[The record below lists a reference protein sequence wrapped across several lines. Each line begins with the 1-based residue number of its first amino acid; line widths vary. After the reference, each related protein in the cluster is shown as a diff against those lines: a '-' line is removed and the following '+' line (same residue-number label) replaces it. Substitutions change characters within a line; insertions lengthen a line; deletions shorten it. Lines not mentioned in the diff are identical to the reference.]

1 MQPFWKAALEPLL
14 KDSFTCGSGAGADN
28 FAVTDFVSAP
38 RRPTALPRFG
48 MAALA
53 AGLLVASSLGLQPAW
68 AGKDDHER
76 ARRAVLAGEVLPL
89 PTVLERLAL
98 EQPGQ
103 VMAVELE
110 QDDGRWIYEIKLLRP
125 GGQLVKLKLD
135 AQTAAVLRSKPDEGR
150 AR

>member
-1 MQPFWKAALEPLL
+1 MQPFWKAALEPGL
-14 KDSFTCGSGAGADN
+14 KASFIRGSGSGVDN
-28 FAVTDFVSAP
+28 SVMLDCHLTART
-38 RRPTALPRFG
+38 RPALG
-48 MAALA
+48 ALA
-53 AGLLVASSLGLQPAW
+53 ACLLAACSLGLQPAW

-110 QDDGRWIYEIKLLRP
+110 QDDGRWVYEIKLLKA

-135 AQTAAVLRSKPDEGR
+135 AQTAAPLRSKTEEGR
-150 AR
+150 GSAR

>member
-1 MQPFWKAALEPLL
+1 VQPFWKATLEPSL
-14 KDSFTCGSGAGADN
+14 KDPFICGSGAGAHN
-28 FAVTDFVSAP
+28 SGVTDFVSAP
-38 RRPTALPRFG
+38 RRRTALPRFG
-48 MAALA
+48 LAVLA
-53 AGLLVASSLGLQPAW
+53 AGLLAASSFGTPPAW

-76 ARRAVLAGEVLPL
+76 ARSAVLAGEVLPL
-89 PTVLERLAL
+89 PTVLERLAI

-150 AR
+150 RR

>member
-1 MQPFWKAALEPLL
+1 
-14 KDSFTCGSGAGADN
+14 
-28 FAVTDFVSAP
+28 VTVVLISP
-38 RRPTALPRFG
+38 RRPAALPRRAQ
-48 MAALA
+48 AALA
-53 AGLLVASSLGLQPAW
+53 ACLLTTCAVGVPPAW

-76 ARRAVLAGEVLPL
+76 ARRAVQAGEVLPL
-89 PTVLERLAL
+89 PTLLERLAL

-150 AR
+150 SR

>member
-1 MQPFWKAALEPLL
+1 MKPFWKAALEPWL
-14 KDSFTCGSGAGADN
+14 KAPFIRRSGAGADN
-28 FAVTDFVSAP
+28 LPVTLAVNLSL
-38 RRPTALPRFG
+38 RPALPRLAV
-48 MAALA
+48 AALA
-53 AGLLVASSLGLQPAW
+53 GCLLAAGSLAPPLAW

-76 ARRAVLAGEVLPL
+76 ARRAVQAGEVLPL

-103 VMAVELE
+103 VLAVELE

-125 GGQLVKLKLD
+125 GGQLLKLKLG

-150 AR
+150 SR